1 MTLQSIIRRCQDLEI
16 GGIAITDHN
25 TIAGA
30 LEMKR
35 IAHFPVIIGEEIRT
49 TNGEIIGLFL
59 SEEIPRGLSPEETV
73 TRIKSQG
80 GLVCIPHPF
89 DTLRRHSGISSTNL
103 ARIQKHIDIVEVF
116 NARTLLRRDSTRAIA
131 FAQSNGFLSSAGS
144 DAHMPAELGYAYV
157 EMPEFEGRDEFRA
170 ALAQGQVF
178 GHSSLSD
185 PRVLFTL
192 FTGPV
197 DKFVTWLKKRGKGV

>member
-1 MTLQSIIRRCQDLEI
+1 MSLQSIIRRCQELGI
-16 GGIAITDHN
+16 GGVAITDHN

-30 LEMKR
+30 LELQR
-35 IAHFPVIIGEEIRT
+35 IAPFPVIIGEEIRT
-49 TNGEIIGLFL
+49 TDGEIMGLFL

-89 DTLRRHSGISSTNL
+89 DTLRRHSGIGTANM
-103 ARIQKHIDIVEVF
+103 ARLRNHIDIIEVF
-116 NARTLLRRDSTRAIA
+116 NARTLLRRDSERAVA
-131 FAQSNGFLSSAGS
+131 FARSNGFLASAGS

-157 EMPEFEGRDEFRA
+157 EMPEFEGRDDFKE

-178 GHSSLSD
+178 GRSSLSD
-185 PRVLFTL
+185 PRVLFK
-192 FTGPV
+192 GPV
-197 DKFVTWLKKRGKGV
+197 DKLVTLLKKRSKGV